1 MNYTCKFCLRIWC
14 FKIQSIISKQLTH
27 SCLGSNFLNWKRTHE
42 TSLHRKPCVNTQKL
56 LYITFTKQKN
66 VVPIHKFP
74 WVHREFSVSTSVSH
88 LQQPFDQLKLSC
100 VRTPEIFCVD
110 TWYFCIS
117 LCGKFYFSSDTV
129 TFYIYNSML
138 LVFDLIVIQKY
149 KLLQSNSNF
158 FHFLSKPCICTGV
171 FSGKQ
176 WLQNYLS
183 FINIPAWPIQL
194 SVELNLLK

>member
-1 MNYTCKFCLRIWC
+1 MNELLKCLVNKESTLPCKLVPSECKEWELYITNMTMNYTCKFCLRIWC

-100 VRTPEIFCVD
+100 VPLRFSVLTHGIFV
-110 TWYFCIS
+110 
-117 LCGKFYFSSDTV
+117 
-129 TFYIYNSML
+129 
-138 LVFDLIVIQKY
+138 
-149 KLLQSNSNF
+149 
-158 FHFLSKPCICTGV
+158 
-171 FSGKQ
+171 
-176 WLQNYLS
+176 
-183 FINIPAWPIQL
+183 
-194 SVELNLLK
+194 